1 LEVFMES
8 TFHRQARLTL
18 LAAAALGALATG
30 ACKGRSSDNDT
41 GRATVSG
48 ADTAGTGMA
57 AATDTASTAGTAT
70 ANASLSD
77 ANIVALLDE
86 ANKADSAAG
95 AYALG
100 KAASAD
106 VKAFAKMMMGEH
118 HALRVQG
125 QALAKKLGVTPQA
138 PANDPVQSAAS
149 AEMSALQAAGKGAA
163 FDQAYID
170 QEVGI
175 HKAVLDLAN
184 QAHDATQ
191 TEELKAL
198 IEKAKPTIQKHLDRA
213 EELQKSLGKAT
224 T

>member
-1 LEVFMES
+1 MHPTLL
-8 TFHRQARLTL
+8 RQARLTV
-18 LAAAALGALATG
+18 LAAASLSALASG
-30 ACKGRSSDNDT
+30 ACKSRSSDTDT
-41 GRATVSG
+41 GRAEVSA
-48 ADTAGTGMA
+48 ADSAGSGMA
-57 AATDTASTAGTAT
+57 AAADTAATAT
-70 ANASLSD
+70 ATATLSD

-86 ANKADSAAG
+86 ANTSDSAAG
-95 AYALG
+95 AFALG

-106 VKAFAKMMMGEH
+106 VKSFAKMMMGEH

-125 QALAKKLGVTPQA
+125 QALAKKLGVTPEA
-138 PANDPVQSAAS
+138 PASDPVQAATS

-163 FDQAYID
+163 FDRVYID
-170 QEVGI
+170 QEVTI
-175 HKAVLDLAN
+175 HQAVLDLAG
-184 QAHDATQ
+184 QAHDATK

>member
-1 LEVFMES
+1 MHPTLL
-8 TFHRQARLTL
+8 RQARLTV
-18 LAAAALGALATG
+18 LAAASLSALASG
-30 ACKGRSSDNDT
+30 ACKSRSSETDT
-41 GRATVSG
+41 GRAEVSA
-48 ADTAGTGMA
+48 ADSAGTGMA
-57 AATDTASTAGTAT
+57 AAADTAATAT
-70 ANASLSD
+70 ANATLSD

-86 ANKADSAAG
+86 ANKSDSAAG
-95 AYALG
+95 AFALG

-106 VKAFAKMMMGEH
+106 VKSFAKMMMGEH

-125 QALAKKLGVTPQA
+125 QALAKKLGVTPEA
-138 PANDPVQSAAS
+138 PASDPVQAATS

-163 FDQAYID
+163 FDRVYID
-170 QEVGI
+170 QEVTI
-175 HKAVLDLAN
+175 HKAVLDLAG
-184 QAHDATQ
+184 QAHDATK